1 MMYIIISHFLTHRG
15 RFGLV
20 QKCRNKKTGQKFA
33 VKYLK
38 LLEDSKRE
46 VAILEKVAMDVCV
59 NIIQLFDAIAT
70 ISNIII
76 VMEL

>member
-1 MMYIIISHFLTHRG
+1 MFEFSYFPLHRG

-38 LLEDSKRE
+38 LMEDSRRE
-46 VAILEKVAMDVCV
+46 VRVLEKVAMDVCE
-59 NIIQLFDAIAT
+59 NIVQLFDAIAT

-76 VMEL
+76 VTEL